1 VEHVDQVCSGC
12 LAGKHRRTTFPQ
24 TVEYRVEKVLELVHG
39 DLCGLITQATPSGSR
54 YFLLL
59 VDNRSRFMWL
69 WILWSKDQ
77 AAETIKQYQLVAE
90 AETRQRLKLFRTDR
104 GGEFTSIEFA
114 EYYAEK
120 GVRRQL
126 TVAYSPQQNEVVER
140 RN

>member
-1 VEHVDQVCSGC
+1 
-12 LAGKHRRTTFPQ
+12 
-24 TVEYRVEKVLELVHG
+24 
-39 DLCGLITQATPSGSR
+39 
-54 YFLLL
+54 
-59 VDNRSRFMWL
+59 M
-69 WILWSKDQ
+69 
-77 AAETIKQYQLVAE
+77 
-90 AETRQRLKLFRTDR
+90 FRTDR

>member
-12 LAGKHRRTTFPQ
+12 LAGNHRRTTFPQ

-39 DLCGLITQATPSGSR
+39 DLCGLITQATPSDSH

-59 VDNRSRFMWL
+59 VDDRSRFMWL

-90 AETRQRLKLFRTDR
+90 VETRRRLKMFRTDR

-120 GVRRQL
+120 GVRCQL
-126 TVAYSPQQNEVVER
+126 TVAYSPQ
-140 RN
+140 